1 MKKVFKILG
10 KLVLGIIIILLL
22 LFAFV
27 YIKYNEPL
35 PQGVT
40 GTEADALATKMLKA
54 VNHEN
59 YKNTRY
65 LSWTFPGEHHYVW
78 DKDQHKVNVSW
89 SDTKV
94 DLNLKQPTSST
105 VTIDG
110 KTIQAD
116 KASTYIEKALSYF
129 NNDSFWLVAPHKVF
143 DNGVMRSI
151 VTLKN
156 DEKALLVT
164 YASGG
169 TTPGDSYLW
178 ILDKNGRPKGYQMWV
193 SIIPIGGLYA
203 SWEDWKTMESGISLP
218 SAHTL
223 LIMDIPMK
231 NIKAWN

>member
-116 KASTYIEKALSYF
+116 KASTYIEKALLYF